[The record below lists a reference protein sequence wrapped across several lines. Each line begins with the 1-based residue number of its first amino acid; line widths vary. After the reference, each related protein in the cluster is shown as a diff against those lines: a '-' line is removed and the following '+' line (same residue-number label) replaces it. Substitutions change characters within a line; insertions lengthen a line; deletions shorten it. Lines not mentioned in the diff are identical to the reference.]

1 MQQFQVPQGH
11 FSLQRY
17 PVDANP
23 SLRAWDAADELILKQ
38 VDEQFTH
45 PNPDIWI
52 YNDSFGALSVALNHC
67 SVQAIS
73 DSYLAHRSIQNNYRD
88 NDLVTDSLTLR
99 NSIETL
105 EGRPDLVLIKVP
117 KTLALLEDQLCRLK
131 PFLTARTQVIG
142 AGMVRHIHSS
152 TLSLFER
159 IIGPTKTSLAT
170 KKARLIFSTPDMEIE
185 PSESPYPNS
194 YTLEK
199 TKHQIINHANVF
211 SRQKL
216 DIGTRLF
223 LQHLPVSP
231 SAQSIIDLGCGNGI
245 VGLIASE
252 RNPNAKIKFIDESY
266 MAVASAKQNFE
277 NAFNGQHKAAFI
289 VDNCLD
295 KTDSVSADLILNNPP
310 FHQQQAIG
318 EHIALQMFRQ
328 SYRVLRHKG
337 ELWVIGNRHLGYHK
351 RLKQIFGNCTT
362 VASNSKFVILKT
374 TKL

>member
-23 SLRAWDAADELILKQ
+23 SLRAWDAADELILKH
-38 VDEQFTH
+38 VDEQLTH
-45 PNPDIWI
+45 PDPGIWI
-52 YNDSFGALSVALNHC
+52 YNDSFGALSVALNNY

-73 DSYLAHRSIQNNYRD
+73 DSYLAHRSIDNNYCD
-88 NDLVTDSLTLR
+88 NHLVTDSLTVKS
-99 NSIETL
+99 SIETL
-105 EGRPDLVLIKVP
+105 EGTPDIVLIKVP
-117 KTLALLEDQLCRLK
+117 KTLALLEDQLCRLR
-131 PFLTARTQVIG
+131 PFLTAQTQVIG
-142 AGMVRHIHSS
+142 AAMVRHIHSS

-170 KKARLIFSTPDMEIE
+170 KKARLIFSTPDMEIK
-185 PSESPYPNS
+185 PSKSPYPNS
-194 YTLEK
+194 YTLEG

-223 LQHLPVSP
+223 LQHLPVSAT
-231 SAQSIIDLGCGNGI
+231 AQSIIDLGCGNGI

-252 RNPNAKIKFIDESY
+252 RNPSAQLKFIDESY

-277 NAFNGQHKAAFI
+277 NAFNGQHKATFV

-295 KTDSVSADLILNNPP
+295 KTDSDSADLILNNPP

-318 EHIALQMFRQ
+318 DHIALQMFRQ
-328 SYRVLRHKG
+328 SHRVLRQKG

-351 RLKQIFGNCTT
+351 RLKQIFGNCTR